1 MSVIKHFNKDL
12 YPSIQKAISEILKE
26 HIVSNFNEADNY
38 ATVYSGKA
46 LDDILGFLAFNDIQH
61 QYIRLPASTS
71 VNCDEIILIAW
82 EYHGEVG
89 HEAWYSKGYLKNTF
103 HVDITIIAEAE
114 EEIEEWISNID
125 NMDILDWSVERI

>member
-26 HIVSNFNEADNY
+26 HIVSNFNEAGNY

-61 QYIRLPASTS
+61 QYIRLPAPTGI
-71 VNCDEIILIAW
+71 NCDEIISIVW
-82 EYHGEVG
+82 NYHGEVG
-89 HEAWYSKGYLKNTF
+89 HEIWYSKGYVKNTF
-103 HVDITIIAEAE
+103 HVDITIIAETE
-114 EEIEEWISNID
+114 EEIEKWVSNID
-125 NMDILDWSVERI
+125 NMDILDWRIERI